1 MPVSL
6 IVAVSSNGKIGRD
19 GGLPWYLPADLKHFK
34 RTTMG
39 HHLII
44 GRRTWEEVGK
54 PLPGRTMVVVTR
66 SRRFAPKGAQVVRS
80 VEQALELAAED
91 DEPFIGGGSQIYR
104 IALAGDLVDRIYLTR
119 IHAEVEGDTHFPDF
133 DLGEWELVTEEHH
146 EADEKNEF
154 DYSFLVYER
163 RRPDSA

>member
-1 MPVSL
+1 MTVSL
-6 IVAVSSNGKIGRD
+6 IVAVSSNGVIGRD
-19 GGLPWYLPADLKHFK
+19 GGLPWHLPADLKHFK

-44 GRRTWEEVGK
+44 GRRTWEEVGE

-66 SRRFAPKGAQVVRS
+66 SRRFATEGAQVVRS

-91 DEPFIGGGSQIYR
+91 EEPFIGGGSQIYR
-104 IALAGDLVDRIYLTR
+104 IALARDLVDRIYLTR
-119 IHAEVEGDTHFPDF
+119 IHAEVEGDTLFPEF
-133 DLGEWELVTEEHH
+133 DLDEWNLVSEEHH

-154 DYSFLVYER
+154 AYSFLVYER
-163 RRPDSA
+163 SR

>member
-1 MPVSL
+1 MTVSL
-6 IVAVSSNGKIGRD
+6 IVAVSSNGVIGHD
-19 GGLPWYLPADLKHFK
+19 GGLPWHLPADLKHFK

-44 GRRTWEEVGK
+44 GRHTWDEVGK

-66 SRRFAPKGAQVVRS
+66 SRRFAPEGAKDVRS
-80 VEQALELAAED
+80 VEQDLEIAAVD

-104 IALAGDLVDRIYLTR
+104 IALARDLVHRIYLTR
-119 IHAEVEGDTHFPDF
+119 IHAEVEGDTFFPEF
-133 DLGEWELVTEEHH
+133 DLDDWELVSEEHH

-163 RRPDSA
+163 ES